1 MTFYVRTGWRDGDAV
16 LLDYR
21 VQADEG
27 VNVADWHN
35 VIPVSR
41 ITKAAA
47 ILGHV
52 DPGDGWR
59 DGWWSVDQSLDV
71 TDDLAVAAADD
82 TRQRGRGQPRLPPV
96 HHAEVLRLAREARD
110 TDVRNVREY
119 IADRLQRDG
128 HRPSTSTVSTWLTNA
143 RKWERERREA
153 TNDE

>member
-1 MTFYVRTGWRDGDAV
+1 MTFYVRAGWRDGDAV
-16 LLDYR
+16 LLDFR

-52 DPGDGWR
+52 DPADGWR
-59 DGWWSVDQSLDV
+59 DGWWSVDESLDV
-71 TDDLAVAAADD
+71 TDDLAAATEDI
-82 TRQRGRGQPRLPPV
+82 RRRGRGQPRLPPE

-110 TDVRNVREY
+110 TDVRNVRAY

-128 HRPSTSTVSTWLTNA
+128 HRPSPSTVSTWLTNA
-143 RKWERERREA
+143 RKWDQERREA